1 MSALFIVFGKKLF
14 TYGMT
19 YFITGHIV
27 FREESDKDQPRAHWG
42 IDR

>member
-14 TYGMT
+14 TYGVT

-27 FREESDKDQPRAHWG
+27 FREGSDNKTNQEHNG
-42 IDR
+42 V